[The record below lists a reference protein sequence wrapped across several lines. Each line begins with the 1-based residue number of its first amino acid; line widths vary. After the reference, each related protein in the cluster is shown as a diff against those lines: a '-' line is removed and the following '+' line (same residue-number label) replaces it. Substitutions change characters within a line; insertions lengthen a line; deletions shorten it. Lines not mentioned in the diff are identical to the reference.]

1 MVYQPPLPVLIIGN
15 LYVGGTGKTPVVIA
29 LVKALIEKGWHPGVI
44 SRGYGVNI
52 GPIPRV
58 GRAPLDP
65 EKFADEPTL
74 IAEQT
79 GATVAVHP
87 NRKKAIESLLSHS
100 PEIDLIISDDGLQH
114 LALNRTLEI
123 IVQDQRAVGNGCV
136 MPAGP
141 LRETI
146 TRLNQVQ
153 AIVTNIALNAEP
165 RNTASSCPPNGNNG
179 ARPRSTEMSLR
190 TVSFLNLSRQQS
202 LTPAEFKNWVL
213 NQTVAAAAGIGA
225 PERFF
230 DSLRSQGF
238 SLNQTLAL
246 PDHHRFTRDTF
257 SSLQTDCILITAK
270 DAVKC
275 QHLNDSRIW
284 AVQVDACFSDPA
296 FIDWLN
302 HALGTPRVHQPPT
315 TH

>member
-1 MVYQPPLPVLIIGN
+1 MVYHPPLPVLVIGN
-15 LYVGGTGKTPVVIA
+15 IFVGGTGKTPVVIA

-44 SRGYGVNI
+44 SRGYGVDI
-52 GPIPRV
+52 GPTARV

-65 EKFADEPTL
+65 EQFADEPAL

-79 GATVAVHP
+79 GATLAVHP

-123 IVQDQRAVGNGCV
+123 IVQDQRKVGNGCV

-141 LRETI
+141 LRESI
-146 TRLNQVQ
+146 ARLNLVQ
-153 AIVTNIALNAEP
+153 AIVTTIAFNAGTDPTAAPCPQSGIHGTSP
-165 RNTASSCPPNGNNG
+165 RATN
-179 ARPRSTEMSLR
+179 MSLR
-190 TVSFLNLSRQQS
+190 TVSFRNLTQQQS
-202 LTPAEFKNWVL
+202 LTPAEFKNQVL

-225 PERFF
+225 PEKFF

-284 AVQVDACFSDPA
+284 VVQVDACFSDPA
-296 FIDWLN
+296 FTDWLN
-302 HALGTPRVHQPPT
+302 HALGTPRVQQPPT
-315 TH
+315 SH